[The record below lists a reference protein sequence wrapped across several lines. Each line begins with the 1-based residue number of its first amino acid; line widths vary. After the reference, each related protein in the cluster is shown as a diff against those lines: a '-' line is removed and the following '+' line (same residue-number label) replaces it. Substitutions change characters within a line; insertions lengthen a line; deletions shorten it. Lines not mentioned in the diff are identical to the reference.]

1 MEELL
6 KILREMADDLEHAGD
21 IAVGSI
27 PEMGADMAGALR
39 EIADDLE
46 QNVIE
51 DEGEGDDEDEDEP
64 EAPKTG
70 RRYAVN

>member
-6 KILREMADDLEHAGD
+6 KILREMADDLEHVGD
-21 IAVGSI
+21 IAVASI

-51 DEGEGDDEDEDEP
+51 GEGEGEDDGEP
-64 EAPKTG
+64 EPTVREG
-70 RRYAVN
+70 RRWTTN